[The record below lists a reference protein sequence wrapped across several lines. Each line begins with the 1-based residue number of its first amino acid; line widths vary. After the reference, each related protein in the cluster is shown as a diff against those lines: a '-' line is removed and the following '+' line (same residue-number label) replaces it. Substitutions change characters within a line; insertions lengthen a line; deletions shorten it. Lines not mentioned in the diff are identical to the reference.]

1 MKLSKISQ
9 NFPYDFRDEEM
20 MSLVKH
26 IVARCE
32 NDSQLRDVMSESL
45 SALLIKLTELSR
57 HEEEMKTFRK
67 PLIDVSEL
75 LSLLSSTNR

>member
-1 MKLSKISQ
+1 
-9 NFPYDFRDEEM
+9 M

-32 NDSQLRDVMSESL
+32 NSPELSDVMSESL

-67 PLIDVSEL
+67 QPDEVEMKSFNINAMIR
-75 LSLLSSTNR
+75 T

>member
-1 MKLSKISQ
+1 MQ

-32 NDSQLRDVMSESL
+32 NDAQLRDVMSESL

-67 PLIDVSEL
+67 PLNDVSVPWRRTK
-75 LSLLSSTNR
+75 SMIAI